1 MAYEPMSKMMTDN
14 EKADAYD
21 DLRTRAA
28 EMGYACI
35 GYALDE
41 LEDFLR
47 ETPVRPSQAA

>member
-14 EKADAYD
+14 EKTEAYD
-21 DLRTRAA
+21 QLRQRAQ
-28 EMGYACI
+28 EMGYACV

-47 ETPVRPSQAA
+47 NTPVRPSQAA